1 MMGFA
6 LLTLAGVPLLLLAE
20 ARSLKALK
28 WVAKPLASLGFVGA
42 AVVAGALDTPYG
54 AAVLVAL
61 LLSTL
66 GDVLLIPEGAKGA
79 FLGGLGAFLLAHVA
93 FAVAFWVRG
102 VDLAGVGAA
111 LPVLGVFGVVVGRW
125 LLPHVKPSMKGPVV
139 AYIVAIA
146 AMVMLAAGAFA
157 AGAPRLL
164 GVAAVTFLVSD
175 LFVARQRFVTP
186 GLVNRVFGLPLYYG
200 AQLAFAWTLVP
211 A

>member
-1 MMGFA
+1 MTGFA
-6 LLTLAGVPLLLLAE
+6 LLTVAGTPLLLLAE
-20 ARSLKALK
+20 ARSHKALK
-28 WVAKPLASLGFVGA
+28 WVAKPVASLGFVGA
-42 AVVAGALDTPYG
+42 AVAAGALATPYG
-54 AAVLVAL
+54 VAVLGAL

-102 VDLAGVGAA
+102 VDVLGIGAA
-111 LPVLGVFGVVVGRW
+111 LPVLGVFAALVGRW
-125 LLPHVKPSMKGPVV
+125 LVPHVKPSMKGPVV
-139 AYIVAIA
+139 AYILAIA
-146 AMVMLAAGAFA
+146 AMVTLAAGAVA
-157 AGAPRLL
+157 AGAPALI
-164 GVAAVTFLVSD
+164 GAAAVTFLVSD

-200 AQLAFAWTLVP
+200 AQLAFAWTVVP